1 MKLIKLFVFLLS
13 VLLNS
18 FCFGKSHQP
27 ISDSLSFIEKVYL
40 HVDRNSYFAGED
52 VWFKAYL
59 ISAFNHA
66 LTNHSNNLHVEL
78 ISPASKIISYRTI
91 RLEDGLGNGDFKLPN
106 DISSGRYKIRAYTN
120 YMRNFTDQLFF
131 NKEIIILNSTDS
143 AKITDQVKYVEN
155 KIQLSF
161 FPEGGSMVD
170 NVSSIVAFKAINSFG
185 KGCDVIGKIYSSNG
199 DLITTF
205 RSTHL
210 GMGKFFIRP
219 LPGLKYYSIFKGS
232 DSIDIKADLPT
243 SFLAGVV
250 LNTTINQNNEL
261 LFTTKTNPETL
272 ALISDH
278 NLLLSFSIR
287 NEVLKTISYKIQF
300 PVSSF
305 VIPTDDLP
313 DGILKVTLIST
324 EGLPLSESLIYFQK
338 EDPIKI
344 QIETDKQLYC
354 KRDPVSLKISI
365 SGDSTIRGE
374 CNISLAVVNENLT
387 DKTSLSPRNISSWF
401 LLESEVR
408 GVVEEPSYYFD
419 LSNPSRFGDLDL
431 LLRTQGWRDFA
442 WKYDTLYYPPEN
454 GFTISGRLTKLYK
467 NKPIEGSRVS
477 IGIFGTN
484 KNILTTIPVDSNGK
498 FKLSGIDL
506 IGEARIIASGID
518 QKDRMKGTLILDSV
532 AYNPAKVLDCLS
544 IISTSVNFNQSKL
557 RSYYIIDEAIRKKY
571 KLYDTIS
578 IGEVNIISERH
589 KDPQTI
595 KVESSRRMYEKPDA
609 ELIVTESMGGYQNVP
624 ELIRGKI
631 AGVEVIYRDGKYSIS
646 VRGISSITANKPP
659 LILIDGNQASFDDL
673 IIMPVSNIERID
685 VLKQV
690 SSTVIFGL
698 EATNGVINIITKAGG
713 EPAIYK
719 PVDYSAKLQISG
731 YSASRIFY
739 SPQHVPNSDSDPKP
753 DLRSTLYWR
762 HDIRL
767 VDSNNVILKYYN
779 GDKASLIKIIAE
791 GITTTGIP
799 VTGKAEYEIR

>member
-1 MKLIKLFVFLLS
+1 MKLIKLLVFLS
-13 VLLNS
+13 VVLLNS
-18 FCFGKSHQP
+18 FCFGRSHQP
-27 ISDSLSFIEKVYL
+27 ISDSLSLIEKVYL
-40 HVDRNSYFAGED
+40 HTDRSTYYIGED
-52 VWFKAYL
+52 IWFKAYL
-59 ISAFNHA
+59 IDARDHS
-66 LTNHSNNLHVEL
+66 LTNHSQNLYVEL
-78 ISPASKIISYRTI
+78 ISPALKIISSRII
-91 RLEDGLGNGDFKLPN
+91 RLDDGLGNGDFKLPN

-120 YMRNFTDQLFF
+120 YMRNFNNQLFF
-131 NKEIIILNSTDS
+131 NKEIVVLNSTDS
-143 AKITDQVKYVEN
+143 AKISDHVKYVEN
-155 KIQLSF
+155 RIQLSF

-170 NVSSIVAFKAINSFG
+170 NVSSIVAFKAINSLG
-185 KGCDVIGKIYSSNG
+185 KGCNVIGKIYSSNG

-232 DSIDIKADLPT
+232 DSIDIKADLPM
-243 SFLAGVV
+243 SFPAGVV
-250 LNTTINQNNEL
+250 LSTTINQNNEI

-278 NLLLSFSIR
+278 NLLISFSIR
-287 NEVLKTISYKIQF
+287 NEVLKTISYKIKF

-313 DGILKVTLIST
+313 DGILKVTLTSM
-324 EGLPLSESLIYFQK
+324 EDLPLSESLIYIQK
-338 EDPIKI
+338 GDPIKI
-344 QIETDKQLYC
+344 QIETDKHLYD
-354 KRDPVSLKISI
+354 KRELVSLKISM
-365 SGDSTIRGE
+365 SGDSTLKRD
-374 CNISLAVVNENLT
+374 CNVSLAVVNENLT
-387 DKTSLSPRNISSWF
+387 DKTSLSPRTISSWF
-401 LLESEVR
+401 LLESDVR

-442 WKYDTLYYPPEN
+442 WKYDTLHYPPEN

-518 QKDRMKGTLILDSV
+518 QKDRMKGSLILDSV
-532 AYNPAKVLDCLS
+532 AYIPAKVFDSLS
-544 IISTSVNFNQSKL
+544 MISTSVNFNQSKL
-557 RSYYIIDEAIRKKY
+557 KSYFTVNETMRKKY
-571 KLYDTIS
+571 KLSDTIG
-578 IGEVNIISERH
+578 IGEVTIVSERH

-631 AGVEVIYRDGKYSIS
+631 PGVEVTLRNGKYSIS
-646 VRGISSITANKPP
+646 VRGISSITADKPP
-659 LILIDGNQASFDDL
+659 LILIDGNQAFFDDL

-690 SSTVIFGL
+690 SSTVIFGF
-698 EATNGVINIITKAGG
+698 EAANGVINIITKAGG

-739 SPQHVPNSDSDPKP
+739 SPAHLTNSTSDYSP
-753 DLRSTLYWR
+753 DLRSTLYWKP
-762 HDIRL
+762 DITL
-767 VDSNNVILKYYN
+767 DGSNKVILNYTN
-779 GDKASLIKIIAE
+779 GDNASLIKIIAE